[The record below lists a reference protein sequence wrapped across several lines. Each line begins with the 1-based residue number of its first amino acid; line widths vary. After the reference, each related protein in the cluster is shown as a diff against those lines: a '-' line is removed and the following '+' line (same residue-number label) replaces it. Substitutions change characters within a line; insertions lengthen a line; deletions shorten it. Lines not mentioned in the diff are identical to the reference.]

1 MTPKT
6 RRALWGT
13 VALAILFAATAA
25 LAADGVSPEDPLT
38 RLRHGNDRF
47 VSGEIEPRDFAA
59 ERKELATEQ
68 HPYAIV
74 LACADSRVPPEIVFD
89 ESLGQ
94 LFVVRVAGNVADPV
108 VLGSIEYA
116 VEHLGA
122 HLLVVLGHEN
132 CGAVKA
138 ALTGG
143 DATSNV
149 GALVSR
155 IAPAADRARSARV
168 PEADLLATA
177 VRENVRYQTQMA
189 IYQSEVL
196 AEFVHKHQLTIA
208 GGVYDLDTGK
218 VDFLPSS
225 VAVETLAVAPPAAEP
240 VAPAAVV
247 PVADRAA
254 EQASLV
260 MTAEAPHRP
269 DLADYV
275 RRAFES
281 EAEIKTRVPLLMRD
295 AGNHCAEPE
304 CKSIPAGSRIRI
316 ANPTLLASGDKQR
329 ILVNY
334 RGHTYYVLAEREALA
349 FPWD

>member
-6 RRALWGT
+6 RRALRGT

-47 VSGEIEPRDFAA
+47 VSGEVEPRDFAA
-59 ERKELATEQ
+59 ERKELASEQ
-68 HPYAIV
+68 HPFAIV

-94 LFVVRVAGNVADPV
+94 LYVVRVAGNVADPV

-122 HLLVVLGHEN
+122 RLLVVLGHEN

-138 ALTGG
+138 ALAGG

-155 IAPAADRARSARV
+155 IVPAADRARSARV
-168 PEADLLATA
+168 PEADLLTAA

-196 AEFVHKHQLTIA
+196 AELVHKHQLTIA

-218 VDFLPSS
+218 VNFLPSS
-225 VAVETLAVAPPAAEP
+225 VAVETLAVAPAAPAEQPAEHAPEPEP
-240 VAPAAVV
+240 VAA
-247 PVADRAA
+247 
-254 EQASLV
+254 LV

-269 DLADYV
+269 DLAEYV

-281 EAEIKTRVPLLMRD
+281 ETDVRVRVPLLMRD
-295 AGNHCAEPE
+295 AGSHCVEPE
-304 CKSIPAGSRIRI
+304 CKSIPAGGRIKI
-316 ANPTLLASGDKQR
+316 ASPTLIASGDKQR
-329 ILVNY
+329 VMVSY
-334 RGHTYYVLAEREALA
+334 RGKTCYVLAEESA
-349 FPWD
+349 FDFARK